1 MVSKIVKFV
10 EEHKYLVI
18 LSLGLT
24 FDFSVKVSCNS
35 EFKIN
40 FKFLA
45 IVWFG
50 YQLIKHI
57 AKAVTKKHNSK

>member
-24 FDFSVKVSCNS
+24 FDFSVSVSCNG

-40 FKFLA
+40 FKILA
-45 IVWFG
+45 FVWFG
-50 YQLIKHI
+50 YQLIKQF